1 MWDVLLVVSQLFFVL
16 FGFAA
21 AYLPGIRRLPTP
33 ARLAAAFLT
42 GAFLLSIEAT
52 LLSLVGLRWNVLT
65 LALPLVALNAFVV
78 WRKQGDWRATP
89 MERAGAGFT
98 IPCTLVSLAATA
110 HMVLR
115 LLTGRAT
122 SVDYIFFWGVKALRF
137 ANVGGIEHELLSW
150 TFAIHTHPNYPP
162 LVPVTLAWGAI
173 LTGHLPWLGAVF
185 TSILWLLAGAFVL
198 HGFLRL
204 RLAARPSLAV
214 ATFWWV
220 AMAISMMHAL
230 SGGNAEG
237 ALIAFTTAAV
247 VALLIESRED
257 ALEARFFA
265 ALMIAGAVATKAEA
279 SVSWAL
285 LILAVVT
292 RDLLWRKPQVIRR
305 VAPLVILPGITAAL
319 WILFKMIYKIPIGDP
334 TREAGFMIHFRFL
347 SETVI
352 AMTRHLE
359 AGTFGLSWILPPLFA
374 LFARRLLRRGSWVEV
389 LPALAVTIGL
399 LFGFAAH
406 YLHASYNPTELIGW
420 TFPRLSQPALSAW
433 IIAFGVLT
441 CRGSLPT
448 AEMR

>member
-1 MWDVLLVVSQLFFVL
+1 VWDVLLVVSQLFFLL

-21 AYLPGIRRLPTP
+21 VYFPGVRNLPTP
-33 ARLAAAFLT
+33 SRLAAAFLA

-52 LLSLVGLRWNVLT
+52 LLSLLGLQWNILT
-65 LALPLVALNAFVV
+65 LALPLVALNAFLV
-78 WRKQGDWRATP
+78 WRRKGDWRATA

-98 IPCTLVSLAATA
+98 IACTLVSLAAAA

-137 ANVGGIEHELLSW
+137 ANVSGIEHELLSW

-185 TSILWLLAGAFVL
+185 TSILWLLAGALVL

-204 RLAARPSLAV
+204 RLDARASLAV

-285 LILAVVT
+285 LTLAVVA
-292 RDLLWRKPQVIRR
+292 RDLRWRKTHVIRR
-305 VAPLVILPGITAAL
+305 IAPLVILPGITAAL
-319 WILFKMIYKIPIGDP
+319 WILFKMIYRIPIGDP
-334 TREAGFMIHFRFL
+334 TREAGLMIHSRFFGD
-347 SETVI
+347 TVS
-352 AMTRHLE
+352 AMMRHLE
-359 AGTFGLSWILPPLFA
+359 AGSFGLPWILPPLFA
-374 LFARRLLRRGSWVEV
+374 LLARGVLRRESWMEA

-399 LFGFAAH
+399 LLGFAAH
-406 YLHASYNPTELIGW
+406 YLHSSYNPTELIGW

-433 IIAFGVLT
+433 ISAFGVLAF
-441 CRGSLPT
+441 RHSLP
-448 AEMR
+448 AVKMR

>member
-16 FGFAA
+16 FGFGAV
-21 AYLPGIRRLPTP
+21 YLPGVRDLPMA

-52 LLSLVGLRWNVLT
+52 LLSLVGLRWHILT
-65 LALPLVALNAFVV
+65 LALPLLALNAFLA
-78 WRKQGDWRATP
+78 WRRKGEWRATR
-89 MERAGAGFT
+89 MERAGTGFT
-98 IPCTLVSLAATA
+98 IACTVVSLAAAA

-150 TFAIHTHPNYPP
+150 MFAIHTHPNYPP
-162 LVPVTLAWGAI
+162 LVPVSLAWGAI

-185 TSILWLLAGAFVL
+185 TSIPWLVAGAIVL

-204 RLAARPSLAV
+204 RLDANGSLAV

-247 VALLIESRED
+247 VALLIESRD
-257 ALEARFFA
+257 DSLEARFFA

-285 LILAVVT
+285 LIGAVVA

-305 VAPLVILPGITAAL
+305 VAPLVILPAITAAL
-319 WILFKMIYKIPIGDP
+319 WILFKMIYRIPIGDP
-334 TREAGFMIHFRFL
+334 TREAGLMIHFRFF
-347 SETVI
+347 SDTAI
-352 AMTRHLE
+352 AMIRHLE
-359 AGTFGLSWILPPLFA
+359 AGSFGLSWILPPLFA
-374 LFARRLLRRGSWVEV
+374 LFARAGLRRESWIQA
-389 LPALAVTIGL
+389 LPAFALTLGL
-399 LFGFAAH
+399 LSGFAAH
-406 YLHASYNPTELIGW
+406 YLHSSYNPMELIGW

-433 IIAFGVLT
+433 MIAFGVLAF
-441 CRGSLPT
+441 RHSLST
-448 AEMR
+448 AKMR

>member
-16 FGFAA
+16 FGFGAVF
-21 AYLPGIRRLPTP
+21 LPGVRDLPRG

-42 GAFLLSIEAT
+42 GAFLLSVEAT

-65 LALPLVALNAFVV
+65 LALPLLALNAFLV
-78 WRKQGDWRATP
+78 WRRKERWRTTP
-89 MERAGAGFT
+89 MERPHSGFT
-98 IPCTLVSLAATA
+98 IACAALSIAAAA

-150 TFAIHTHPNYPP
+150 MFAIHTHPNYPP

-185 TSILWLLAGAFVL
+185 TSIPWLLAGALVL

-204 RLAARPSLAV
+204 RLDANAALAV

-220 AMAISMMHAL
+220 AMALSMMHAL

-247 VALLIESRED
+247 VALLIESRDESR
-257 ALEARFFA
+257 EARFFA

-279 SVSWAL
+279 SVSWVL
-285 LILAVVT
+285 LILAVVA

-305 VAPLVILPGITAAL
+305 VAPLVILPGFTAAL
-319 WILFKMIYKIPIGDP
+319 WILFKMIYRIPIGDP
-334 TREAGFMIHFRFL
+334 TREAGFMIHFRFFGD
-347 SETVI
+347 TVM
-352 AMTRHLE
+352 AMIRHLE
-359 AGTFGLSWILPPLFA
+359 AGSFGLSWILPPLFA
-374 LFARRLLRRGSWVEV
+374 LFARPLLRRDSWIQA
-389 LPALAVTIGL
+389 LPAFVVTLGL
-399 LFGFAAH
+399 LSGFAAH
-406 YLHASYNPTELIGW
+406 YLHSSYNPTELIGW

-433 IIAFGVLT
+433 IIAFGVLAS
-441 CRGSLPT
+441 GHSLST
-448 AEMR
+448 TKMR